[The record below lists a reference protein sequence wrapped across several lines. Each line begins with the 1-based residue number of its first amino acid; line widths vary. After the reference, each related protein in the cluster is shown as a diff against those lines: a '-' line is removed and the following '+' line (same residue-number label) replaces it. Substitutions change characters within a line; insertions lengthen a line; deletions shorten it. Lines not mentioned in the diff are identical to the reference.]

1 MRDKPDRLETM
12 FIVLAILF
20 IVIAIAA
27 AAGAEPRTI
36 HEGILTADL
45 APAERGTQ
53 VVINPPPPTT
63 VVAAWTGNIPVYP
76 GGRGCTQANAN
87 LIANAMWDVGANDSQ
102 VQKMLL
108 IVSRESGCDSAA
120 YNGNRK
126 SGDDSW
132 GFAQQNALAGFFRP
146 GGILEDYNRYA
157 FASDPA
163 LNARA
168 VAAMYAVC
176 GFHPWNKPNYGCRR
190 P

>member
-20 IVIAIAA
+20 IVVAITAA
-27 AAGAEPRTI
+27 AQAEPRAI
-36 HEGILTADL
+36 HEGILTGGLQSAQRR
-45 APAERGTQ
+45 EQ
-53 VVINPPPPTT
+53 VVINPPPPPPR
-63 VVAAWTGNIPVYP
+63 VWTGNIPVHP
-76 GGRGCTQANAN
+76 GGRGCSQTNAN

-120 YNGNRK
+120 HNGNRK
-126 SGDDSW
+126 SGDDSF
-132 GFAQQNALAGFFRP
+132 GFAQQNALAGFYRP
-146 GGILEDYNRYA
+146 GGILADYDRYA
-157 FASDPA
+157 FATDPA

-168 VAAMYAVC
+168 VAAMYAAC

>member
-1 MRDKPDRLETM
+1 MKDKPDRLETM

-20 IVIAIAA
+20 IVVAITAA
-27 AAGAEPRTI
+27 AQAEPRGI
-36 HEGILTADL
+36 HEGILTGDL
-45 APAERGTQ
+45 QSAQRGEQ
-53 VVINPPPPTT
+53 VVINPPPPPPTP
-63 VVAAWTGNIPVYP
+63 VWTGNIPVYP
-76 GGRGCTQANAN
+76 GGTGCDLANAN
-87 LIANAMWDVGANDSQ
+87 LIANAMWDVGANNAQ
-102 VQKMLL
+102 VTQMLL

-120 YNGNRK
+120 YNGSRK

-132 GFAQQNALAGFFRP
+132 GFAQQNALAGWFKP
-146 GGILEDYNRYA
+146 GQLLAGFNRFN

-168 VAAMYAVC
+168 VAAMYARC

>member
-12 FIVLAILF
+12 LIALAILF
-20 IVIAIAA
+20 IVIAITA

-36 HEGILTADL
+36 HKGILTDDL

-63 VVAAWTGNIPVYP
+63 VVAAWTGNIPVQP
-76 GGRGCTQANAN
+76 GGKGCTQANAD

-108 IVSRESGCDSAA
+108 IVSRESGCDSSA
-120 YNGNRK
+120 YNGNRRT
-126 SGDDSW
+126 GDDSW
-132 GFAQQNALAGFFRP
+132 GFCQQNALAGFFRP
-146 GGILEDYNRYA
+146 GQILASYNRYA
-157 FASDPA
+157 FAADPG
-163 LNARA
+163 LNARSC
-168 VAAMYAVC
+168 AAMYAAC
-176 GFHPWNKPNYGCRR
+176 GFHPWNKPYYGCRR